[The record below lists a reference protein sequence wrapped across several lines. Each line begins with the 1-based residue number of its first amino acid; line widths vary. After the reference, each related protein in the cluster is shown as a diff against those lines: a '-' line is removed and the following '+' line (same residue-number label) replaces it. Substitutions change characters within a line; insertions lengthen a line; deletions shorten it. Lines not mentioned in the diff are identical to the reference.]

1 MGKPYGDC
9 KNLDL
14 DYYDESETYT
24 MSRCLRQCETKF
36 IEKICHC
43 KEPFMPGFMMLLYLL
58 YPIKT
63 LSSILILVL
72 NVINTFCS

>member
-43 KEPFMPGFMMLLYLL
+43 KEPFMPGFYDAFI
-58 YPIKT
+58 PTVPNQNIKFNS
-63 LSSILILVL
+63 LSL
-72 NVINTFCS
+72 CSM